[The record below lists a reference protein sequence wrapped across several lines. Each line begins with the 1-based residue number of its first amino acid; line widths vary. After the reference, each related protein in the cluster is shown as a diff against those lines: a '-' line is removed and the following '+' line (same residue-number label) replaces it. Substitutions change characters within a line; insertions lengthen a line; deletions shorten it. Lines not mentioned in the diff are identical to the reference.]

1 MDVPFVHVGV
11 EPSYGAVGAG
21 AAGLLLDGAAGVV
34 DGDGPGVVVV
44 DCDGAAGL
52 AGLVSGVDCIVVDVL
67 VLSTVGVARP

>member
-1 MDVPFVHVGV
+1 MWVSELG
-11 EPSYGAVGAG
+11 YGAVGAG

-34 DGDGPGVVVV
+34 DGDWAGAVVV

-52 AGLVSGVDCIVVDVL
+52 AGLVWGDDCIVVDVL